1 MIFFFFFFQQ
11 ECWLENLIDVNFHGC
26 KFITK
31 LPKLRAPNLE
41 NLSFS
46 FCENL
51 VKLSKLWAPN
61 LKGLDLFNCEN
72 LVRLPKLWVP
82 NLEYLYHSYCRNL
95 VEIDECFGSL
105 EKLKSWYLG
114 DCGNLQ
120 ILPSQLR
127 LKSLDF
133 FVLSDCSRLEKLPN
147 FHPEMECLK
156 TLYLCGSG
164 IRAVPSSI
172 EHLTKL
178 EELIFFGCKNL
189 RDLPNSIYK
198 LQQLRDLKIPTGKLR
213 PTCNSFDSSSR
224 YGFVKLEELRFMG
237 FEGIIELDLLMKP
250 NYFPALKRIELYR
263 NNTVT
268 IPESISRFP
277 RLKSLDIMD
286 CKLLREIQGLPQS
299 IRRAQA
305 HNCMLLDTQSPS
317 GLLNQV
323 SLFL

>member
-1 MIFFFFFFQQ
+1 MKLPKL
-11 ECWLENLIDVNFHGC
+11 WAPNLENLDLSFCENLV
-26 KFITK
+26 K
-31 LPKLRAPNLE
+31 LPKLRAPNLKR
-41 NLSFS
+41 LD
-46 FCENL
+46 
-51 VKLSKLWAPN
+51 LSK
-61 LKGLDLFNCEN
+61 CEN
-72 LVRLPKLWVP
+72 LVRLPKLWTP
-82 NLEYLYHSYCRNL
+82 NLNYLYLSFCRNL

-105 EKLKSWYLG
+105 EKLKSWYLD
-114 DCGNLQ
+114 DCRNLQ

-127 LKSLDF
+127 LKSLDSF
-133 FVLSDCSRLEKLPN
+133 YLPRCSRLEKLPN

-164 IRAVPSSI
+164 IREVPSSI

-189 RDLPNSIYK
+189 RDLPDSIYK
-198 LQQLRDLKIPTGKLR
+198 LQQLRELEIPTGKLR

-237 FEGIIELDLLMKP
+237 FEGIIGLDLLMKP

-277 RLKSLDIMD
+277 RLKSLNIRN
-286 CKLLREIQGLPQS
+286 CKLHEIQGLPQS
-299 IRRAQA
+299 IRRVEAK
-305 HNCMLLDTQSPS
+305 NCMLLDTQSPS